1 MKPTF
6 LLTMFITSLA
16 ILTGCW
22 DRVELNDVAIV
33 TGIAV
38 EKGKEYKYKMTVEVL
53 NAAEN
58 SKMQAQGNTPSI
70 TYSQEGN
77 SISELAHRMNVGLSR
92 ELVYSH
98 TRVFIIGKD
107 IAKEGLMGFLDY
119 LERSGEFRN
128 DFNIL
133 LYEEGNAS
141 DALKIT
147 YPLQKVSSLK
157 LNKQIETL
165 YRDWG
170 GDPNIRLTDFISA
183 LTSEGKE
190 PSIASIH
197 VKGDLNKG
205 KSVENI
211 QKTDLDAIVEVTGL
225 AIFKDDKLV
234 GMLSPI
240 DTRSL
245 LWLKDI
251 HSTSLTVPCESEG
264 NNFIDLRILESR
276 ASIQSKMKSGTPH
289 FTVQINAEGRL
300 DGTQCSQNLEKI
312 KTYESIEKNAE
323 KLVEKEIS
331 DTIKKVQK
339 KYESDIFGFGEVLN
353 RQHYNNFQ
361 KIKSDWNE
369 HFSESTFDVNV
380 SVFLRRS
387 GIRNKSFETEQDQNR
402 SQ

>member
-1 MKPTF
+1 MKLTF
-6 LLTMFITSLA
+6 LITIYIISLA

-22 DRVELNDVAIV
+22 DRVELNDVAVV

-38 EKGKEYKYKMTVEVL
+38 EKGKDYKYKMTVEIL
-53 NAAEN
+53 NASEN

-77 SISELAHRMNVGLSR
+77 SISELAHRMNIGLSR
-92 ELVYSH
+92 ELIYSH

-107 IAKEGLMGFLDY
+107 IAEEGVRGFLDY

-183 LTSEGKE
+183 LTSEGRE
-190 PSIASIH
+190 PTIATIH
-197 VKGDLNKG
+197 VKGDPKKG

-211 QKTDLDAIVEVTGL
+211 QMTDPDAIVEVTGL

-234 GMLSPI
+234 ETLSPT
-240 DTRSL
+240 DTRSY
-245 LWLKDI
+245 LWLKEI
-251 HSTSLTVPCESEG
+251 QSTSLTVPCDNEE
-264 NNFIDLRILESR
+264 NNFVDIRILESK
-276 ASIQSKMKSGTPH
+276 ASIKSEIKDGTPH
-289 FTVQINAEGRL
+289 FSIQINAEGRL
-300 DGTQCSQNLEKI
+300 DGTQCAPNLEKI
-312 KTYESIEKNAE
+312 KTYESIEKSAE
-323 KLVEKEIS
+323 QLIKKEVS
-331 DTIKKVQK
+331 NTIKQVQE
-339 KYESDIFGFGEVLN
+339 YESDIFGFGEVLN
-353 RQHYNNFQ
+353 RQHYSQFK
-361 KIKSDWNE
+361 KIKSEWNE
-369 HFSESTFDVNV
+369 HFSESTFDINV

-387 GIRNKSFETEQDQNR
+387 GIRNKSFETETNMNK
-402 SQ
+402 